1 MQLIDT
7 HTHIYLSDFDDD
19 RREMIRRAM
28 ELGVERFYLPNIDDS
43 SVEAMLQLETEY
55 PDSCFA
61 MMGLHPC
68 SVKENWKEALSQFET
83 WLNQRSFAGVGEV
96 GLDYYWDKTF
106 IKEQKEAFSVQ
117 IGWARSLQIPVVIHS
132 RDALGDCIDIIRQ
145 FQDGKL
151 KGVFHCYS
159 GSAEDAKRI
168 TDLGFYLG
176 IGGVLTY
183 KNCGLRQSL
192 RTVAR
197 DMVVLETDAP
207 YLTPVPYRGKRNEP
221 AYLKEIVEVL
231 ADVWEENV
239 EITASR
245 TSSNALKL
253 FGG

>member
-117 IGWARSLQIPVVIHS
+117 IGWARSLQIPIVIHS